1 MDGEEM
7 RWEDCPLEELIDRGV
22 VHSLAKRL
30 QIEEETLF
38 ERLCAAYEG
47 ARADGTLR
55 REGEGLGFSLDGG
68 VEILLVKNSNPARD
82 RPCYLKYRIGG
93 ELRPE
98 AAALS
103 EEVRGEIYRLL
114 TGLHPFGE
122 PIPLAQASS
131 DLIAAGYTKVSLG
144 VYKMKTAFEQLEEF
158 AQLLTREEFD
168 PPVVEVVLRPCPRY
182 EGEGAQS
189 APAAPAGPKEP
200 APAPEETPPGG
211 GRERP
216 IPEGMEGN
224 IFLTKAA
231 VQNANYLLTGLR
243 GGYLSHQ
250 QTAQLMEGYRAAYRD
265 DRIER
270 RGGAWF
276 FDTTL
281 TGTTGEGVVASF
293 KEASP
298 GGSYG
303 WYVNWV
309 GYDRDNSRPGDELGK
324 FAYLGNMTEFLR
336 TLAQMALPERWS
348 FSRDNADDYSILVR
362 YIKYTFYRLK
372 QEGKVCILE
381 REGRREFA
389 AFNTGLVDH
398 TYEEIYACFLPNA
411 QPEKTPWAFDC
422 FCTAG
427 SRGAG
432 KRLVDSF
439 NPLPQA
445 ASYFR
450 RKEDLLY
457 DLERELILDRHHI
470 IVDNVNRLP
479 LDFLEEVLYDS
490 GEMRPVL
497 GGLRE
502 GRPGEQKALYDRLR
516 AFLDGGDKHFRRI
529 CSRVDEAV
537 ELAKKRV
544 RWNFKTALPCFFPTR
559 NVMSL
564 MLPLALLRD
573 DRVDVALVV
582 ELTQSGNYQGQTILP
597 LREAYIDARLL
608 CRPDS
613 DWLDTSAAAAAGE
626 ED

>member
-7 RWEDCPLEELIDRGV
+7 RWEDCPLERLIDREMV
-22 VHSLAKRL
+22 RFLAKRL
-30 QIEEETLF
+30 QAEEEPLF
-38 ERLCAAYEG
+38 ERLCAAYEIAKTEG
-47 ARADGTLR
+47 SLR
-55 REGEGLGFSLDGG
+55 REGESLAFSLDSG
-68 VEILLVKNSNPARD
+68 VEILLVKNSNPAWD
-82 RPCYLKYRIGG
+82 RPCYLKYHIGA
-93 ELRPE
+93 ELQPE

-114 TGLHPFGE
+114 TGLYPFGE

-131 DLIAAGYTKVSLG
+131 ELIAAGYTKASLG
-144 VYKMKTAFEQLEEF
+144 VYKMKSAFEQLGEF
-158 AQLLTREEFD
+158 AQLLIREEFS

-182 EGEGAQS
+182 EGEGEQDLP
-189 APAAPAGPKEP
+189 APPAGPEP
-200 APAPEETPPGG
+200 VDAPEERPLGG
-211 GRERP
+211 GGERP
-216 IPEGMEGN
+216 LPEGMEGN

-243 GGYLSHQ
+243 GGYLGHQ
-250 QTAQLMEGYRAAYRD
+250 QTSQLMEGYRTAYQG
-265 DRIER
+265 DRIEH
-270 RGGAWF
+270 RGDAWF

-281 TGTTGEGVVASF
+281 TGTTGEGVFASF

-309 GYDRDNSRPGDELGK
+309 GYDREKSRPGDELGK

-336 TLAQMALPERWS
+336 ALAQMALPERWS

-389 AFNTGLVDH
+389 AFNTGLVDR

-411 QPEKTPWAFDC
+411 QAEKTPWAFDC

-457 DLERELILDRHHI
+457 DLDRELILDRHHI

-497 GGLRE
+497 CGLRE
-502 GRPGEQKALYDRLR
+502 GRPGEQKALYDQLR
-516 AFLDGGDKHFRRI
+516 AFLDSGDKHFRRI

-573 DRVDVALVV
+573 DRVDLALVV